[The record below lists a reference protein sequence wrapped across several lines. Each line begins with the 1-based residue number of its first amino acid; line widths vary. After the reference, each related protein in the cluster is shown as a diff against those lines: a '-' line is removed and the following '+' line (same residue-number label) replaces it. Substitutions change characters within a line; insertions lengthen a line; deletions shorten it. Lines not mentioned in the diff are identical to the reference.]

1 MWYRHAINLSNLSGF
16 NSTESSVVPV
26 NNLAIPE
33 KIKSGINV
41 GKEKVDEIYHF
52 GGVDPNSESFQ
63 NFANGILEICHQL
76 VPLLSS
82 FIKIIESKSP
92 LQVLISKFF
101 SLTGLATDAYDILN
115 ICKQL
120 EDIEDPKLRV
130 DRFEEHFR
138 ASGGLHGVLTGM
150 LAAFNVINKFLTFV
164 MHINVNSPVDFS
176 TVFMGVSLAEYF
188 LEESRDDEHKS
199 GVNLLKSTVVNPH
212 IDFLIKKNPKNRIV
226 VNYVQKLIKDRPELR
241 HDEVRDDT
249 LKFFLR
255 NERKSRF
262 KNIRG
267 SKFYYRDIVHIV
279 DNLYEDPHDRMPL
292 LKNKRLNKEYFDKLM
307 EFMGNASS
315 IQMKV
320 QRASFNISKLML
332 MLPHV

>member
-199 GVNLLKSTVVNPH
+199 GVNLLKTKIVNPH
-212 IDFLIKKNPKNRIV
+212 TTFLIKKNPNNKIV
-226 VNYVQKLIKDRPELR
+226 VDYVKKYIKEHPELS
-241 HDEVRDDT
+241 HEEVKAHA
-249 LKFFLR
+249 LEMFLR
-255 NERKSRF
+255 DEK
-262 KNIRG
+262 K
-267 SKFYYRDIVHIV
+267 SKFRNMPNSTYSYIDIVHIV
-279 DNLYEDPHDRMPL
+279 DNLYDDPHDHIPALRD
-292 LKNKRLNKEYFDKLM
+292 RRISKEYVDNFM
-307 EFMGNASS
+307 EFLGNASS
-315 IQMKV
+315 IQMKIS
-320 QRASFNISKLML
+320 RATFNMGKLL
-332 MLPHV
+332 AMLPHV